1 MKAFQLPLFYAL
13 VSVTLLGC
21 DQAPSAPPAE
31 DSANQTRSDAG
42 KAEEVASFY
51 SIGHYD
57 EKQDPAADLAQ
68 TIQRAQQENK
78 RILLQIG
85 GEWCPWCLRITD
97 FMTTNPQIR
106 SLVENHFVIMKV
118 TYPGDN
124 ADAFLANYPK
134 VEAYPHFF
142 VLDQDGQLLHSQG
155 TGELEEGS
163 GYNESVFAEFLNQW
177 TGESTQPTSR
187 S

>member
-1 MKAFQLPLFYAL
+1 MRSTPLTLLFVL

-21 DQAPSAPPAE
+21 NHTPSLPDV
-31 DSANQTRSDAG
+31 DSANETRPEA
-42 KAEEVASFY
+42 AVEVPSFY
-51 SIGHYD
+51 SVGHYD

-68 TIQRAQQENK
+68 TIERAKEENK

-85 GEWCPWCLRITD
+85 GQWCPWCLRITD
-97 FMTTNPQIR
+97 FMTSNPEIR
-106 SLVENHFVIMKV
+106 PLVDKHFVIMKV
-118 TYPGDN
+118 TFPGDN

-163 GYNESVFAEFLNQW
+163 GYDAAVFAEFLSKW
-177 TGESTQPTSR
+177 AS
-187 S
+187 